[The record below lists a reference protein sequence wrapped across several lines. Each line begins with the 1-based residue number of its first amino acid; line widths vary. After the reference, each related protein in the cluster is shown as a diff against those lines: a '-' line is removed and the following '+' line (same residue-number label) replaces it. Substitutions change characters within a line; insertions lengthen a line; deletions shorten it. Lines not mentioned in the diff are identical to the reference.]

1 MTGACSTCEDAA
13 AAPPET
19 LALQRRAER
28 VAAWRRP
35 RPVLDAALL
44 AASLLLCTA
53 LVFGPLV

>member
-1 MTGACSTCEDAA
+1 MRGAPSMCESEGALGREA
-13 AAPPET
+13 
-19 LALQRRAER
+19 LAHHARTAR